1 MWSAARAKS
10 SGRNRRLDDAG
21 AETAPLT
28 PQRTGRKITRQATAH
43 DGLQVGPKLQILGEA
58 SMLKWKI
65 AAVLGAAFGAA
76 GVTWGY
82 AQQSQAPGFYELRV
96 YTALPGKRDALAER
110 FASRTAAIFARH
122 GITNVGYWIPQ
133 ESDPELGI
141 SAENTFIYI
150 RGYPSK
156 EERDKRL
163 KARADDPEFT
173 EVVRKAESNPATKL
187 IAKVHN
193 IDMVP
198 HGPYTAIT
206 LAK

>member
-1 MWSAARAKS
+1 MTGNASRTF
-10 SGRNRRLDDAG
+10 DDF
-21 AETAPLT
+21 APHAVSL
-28 PQRTGRKITRQATAH
+28 ASHAV
-43 DGLQVGPKLQILGEA
+43 DGGEA
-58 SMLKWKI
+58 EDDDRTADEIDTNDYGTCFATLTQREDCMLKWKI
-65 AAVLGAAFGAA
+65 AAVLGVAFGAA

-82 AQQSQAPGFYELRV
+82 AQQSRAPGFYELRV

-141 SAENTFIYI
+141 TKENTFIYI

-163 KARADDPEFT
+163 QARADDPEFT

-206 LAK
+206 LTK